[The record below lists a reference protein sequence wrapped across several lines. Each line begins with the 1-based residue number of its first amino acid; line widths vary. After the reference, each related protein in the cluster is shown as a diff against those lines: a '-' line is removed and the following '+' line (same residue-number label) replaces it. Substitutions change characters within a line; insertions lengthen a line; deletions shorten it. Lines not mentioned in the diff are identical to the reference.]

1 MYGYVSAGRYEVS
14 DFESYDATT
23 DTWTLKKDV
32 NKSSAVGTARPG
44 MMKLKDLDNSGD
56 ANGEKDKTIIGD
68 ANPCIQVDSTSMPA
82 YMVST
87 WQPTLHGAMVTTSI
101 TLIRSKQLLLPST
114 YTET

>member
-56 ANGEKDKTIIGD
+56 ANGEKDKRSLAMPI
-68 ANPCIQVDSTSMPA
+68 CIQVDSTSMPA